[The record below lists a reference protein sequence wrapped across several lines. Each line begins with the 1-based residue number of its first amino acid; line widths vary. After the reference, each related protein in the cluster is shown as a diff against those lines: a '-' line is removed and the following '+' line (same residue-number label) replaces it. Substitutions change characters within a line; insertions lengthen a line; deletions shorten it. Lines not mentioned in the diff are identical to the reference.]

1 MECKYTDVR
10 GLGEAFSELID
21 TLWNVNEVVRIRC
34 DLSTLELIDTLW
46 NVNELQS
53 SSNYKELMELIDTLW
68 NVNKYN
74 RKYVQVKLEN

>member
-1 MECKYTDVR
+1 MPKLLVR
-10 GLGEAFSELID
+10 VIQ
-21 TLWNVNEVVRIRC
+21 
-34 DLSTLELIDTLW
+34 ELIDTLW